1 MKLLRIKWGSC
12 ILVKVNRS
20 SVFLVCLLRGFY
32 ANKQMWMHSV
42 WLLSILWIL
51 VQKQE
56 NKVKLSRCLLCLE
69 GQHSRLIILSPQI
82 STCNRNQKVERSW
95 RLESRD
101 SWLPASNRC
110 TRPGEEGGLKASFQI
125 SFIVLLLMLKD
136 DACSQSSAV
145 NSG

>member
-1 MKLLRIKWGSC
+1 MLGVKWSWRHLLRIKLGSC

-20 SVFLVCLLRGFY
+20 FVFLVCLLLRGFY
-32 ANKQMWMHSV
+32 ANKQMWMRSG

-82 STCNRNQKVERSW
+82 STYNRNQKVERSW

-110 TRPGEEGGLKASFQI
+110 SWGGGTQGILSD
-125 SFIVLLLMLKD
+125 FIF
-136 DACSQSSAV
+136 CSPCHAERWCL
-145 NSG
+145 